1 MARAMSI
8 TPVLRYRDA
17 DAAARWLCEA
27 FGFQEHDRAQELD
40 GHVRYVSLRLG
51 DSTVLVRSIA
61 KLLLDDLMV
70 QPEAIG
76 GANTQVCYLTVPEVA
91 SHHAR
96 AVGAG
101 AKIELEPQDDG
112 LGGQFYTCRD
122 PDGHLWSFGTRT
134 YGIAHEAVS
143 AFEPA
148 QLSPSH
154 PSTPIAPL
162 QRDVAYKPGRR
173 DRLLRDIAI
182 AAATAAVAVAG
193 AWAFYD
199 SSARSASKEAAAT
212 SVAAA
217 ARLEDTVKQLADE
230 RSRRLAAEAAS
241 GEAATKSAEESKA
254 AAQLRQAM
262 QRASAELAGLRREK
276 DEAVRALEAA
286 NALSEQR
293 QLVEDRAAAEVAA
306 AKMQIAEAASKLDQL
321 ASKEAEARAQL
332 EKERQTHL
340 MDKEDLREA
349 KSALLAANGK
359 IEELRVGQL
368 EPMVPDGEPVAA
380 NAPCALA
387 VQGKIA
393 SSHKGPNTWTITNLS
408 RLCRGAEASAE
419 PAKCFEEIMRGK
431 VEWGGG
437 TVWVASNALVLCGG
451 TQSARRTLDCF
462 KRAVSSSQ
470 TWQVAIRQCRAK
482 QERTG

>member
-1 MARAMSI
+1 MAHAMSI

-61 KLLLDDLMV
+61 KLMLDDLMV

-76 GANTQVCYLTVPEVA
+76 GANTQICYLTVPEVT

-96 AVGAG
+96 AEAAG
-101 AKIELEPQDDG
+101 AKVELGPQDDG
-112 LGGQFYTCRD
+112 LGGRFYTCRD
-122 PDGHLWSFGTRT
+122 LEGHLWSFGTRT
-134 YGIAHEAVS
+134 YGVAHEAVS

-148 QLSPSH
+148 ELSPSH

-162 QRDVAYKPGRR
+162 QRDVAHKPRKR
-173 DRLLRDIAI
+173 NQPFRDIAI
-182 AAATAAVAVAG
+182 ATATAAVVVGAVWAYHGSYAG
-193 AWAFYD
+193 
-199 SSARSASKEAAAT
+199 SVSREAAAT
-212 SVAAA
+212 SAATA
-217 ARLEDTVKQLADE
+217 ARLEDTVKQLAHE
-230 RSRRLAAEAAS
+230 RSRRLVAEAAS
-241 GEAATKSAEESKA
+241 GDAATKLDEERNV

-262 QRASAELAGLRREK
+262 QRASAELAGIRREK

-286 NALSEQR
+286 NELSQKH
-293 QLVEDRAAAEVAA
+293 LLAKDRAVAEVAV
-306 AKMQIAEAASKLDQL
+306 AKAQIAETEAKLDQL
-321 ASKEAEARAQL
+321 ASKEADARAQL
-332 EKERQTHL
+332 AKEQQVNLR
-340 MDKEDLREA
+340 DKEELREA
-349 KSALLAANGK
+349 KSALLAADGK
-359 IEELRVGQL
+359 IEELRAGQL
-368 EPMVPDGEPVAA
+368 EPMLPDGDPVAA
-380 NAPCALA
+380 NSPCVLA

-393 SSHKGPNTWTITNLS
+393 SSPKGPNTWTVANFS
-408 RLCRGAEASAE
+408 RLCRGAEASQE

-437 TVWVASNALVLCGG
+437 TTWVTPNALLLCGG
-451 TQSARRTLDCF
+451 AQSARRTLDCF
-462 KRAVSSSQ
+462 KRAVSSGQ

-482 QERTG
+482 